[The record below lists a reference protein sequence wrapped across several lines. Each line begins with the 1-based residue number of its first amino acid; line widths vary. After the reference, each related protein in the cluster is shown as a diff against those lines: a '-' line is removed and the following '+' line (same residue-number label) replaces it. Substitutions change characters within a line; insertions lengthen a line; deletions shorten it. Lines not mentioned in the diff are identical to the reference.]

1 MKNTIFLTATFLAA
15 FLMNSVFAQKQSIKE
30 VTSNQHA
37 LENLVAGIQSDNLGV
52 KRSSIYFA
60 GKYRIAEAEDVLVD
74 QLKVEEDPSTRILIA
89 LVLYEMDS
97 EKGLSEVKNL
107 SMNDDNEK
115 VKRMTIQIYNEYL
128 TNDGGRTV
136 FITE

>member
-15 FLMNSVFAQKQSIKE
+15 FLMNSAFAQKQSIKE